1 MSMKLLFI
9 FLIAAST
16 ISLAADQT
24 RFDVRQT
31 RLQDMQQRAL
41 AAFQA
46 GDTTMAEAAITSA
59 IAERRARGE
68 DNDVSASEELAA
80 LSFSLAD
87 TDDQLNARALATRA
101 ATILDRLT
109 RGRDSDSILRASLV
123 AAHLQERI
131 LHDSASARMAYQRA
145 LELEPANAAAR
156 EGVARIDL
164 EQAVVAEK
172 IKEQQL
178 LQERAK

>member
-1 MSMKLLFI
+1 MKLLFI

-16 ISLAADQT
+16 ISLAAGQT

-31 RLQDMQQRAL
+31 RLQSFRQQAL
-41 AAFQA
+41 AAFRD
-46 GDTTMAEAAITSA
+46 GDASAAKAA
-59 IAERRARGE
+59 IAEAVATRRAGGE
-68 DNDVSASEELAA
+68 DNDVSSAEELAS

-87 TDDQLNARALATRA
+87 VNDPADARELATQSA
-101 ATILDRLT
+101 VVLKRLA
-109 RGRDSDSILRASLV
+109 RGRDRDAVLRAVLL

-131 LHDSASARMAYQRA
+131 LHDPANARMAYQRA
-145 LELEPANAAAR
+145 LEIEPANAAAS
-156 EGVARIDL
+156 EGVARIDV